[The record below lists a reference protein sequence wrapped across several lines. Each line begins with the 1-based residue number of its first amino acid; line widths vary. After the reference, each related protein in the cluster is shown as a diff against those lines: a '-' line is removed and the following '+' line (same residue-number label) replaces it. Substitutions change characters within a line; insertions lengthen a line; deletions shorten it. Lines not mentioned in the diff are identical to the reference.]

1 MMRADWRGSDQ
12 VFLPSQLVEISQCF
26 QMDVEDLRVLLQEEG
41 LAVGRAECLE
51 ELSTRLSSDPRFR
64 RDVAFLIR
72 SMLGRE
78 QDGDESGEPGSMDV
92 LGVLVVA
99 AAGTRQEFG
108 TPSRQ
113 NVVRELLR
121 FVIQQRRPEAV
132 AAVTGAEGQRR
143 EAPRSVSIK
152 EPGLKPLDSRPHIQ
166 EHEDSWF
173 LRKGESS
180 RNGED
185 GVLLEPA
192 EATVED
198 RAATPAPISAR
209 LATRREPLSP
219 ASPVVA
225 PHPVAMPSLFRDEPE
240 SFPRRVA
247 VVPIVALLA
256 VLIAVGAGLLIWRAN
271 SKAGTRETPALATA
285 PAAASPAYPAVS
297 QTERRVI
304 HPPSRGSARGSRKLL
319 PPVTRATR
327 RRMELTESSPPTKV
341 AANRPPRTIL
351 RPEPLQPG
359 PELNEPV
366 SANAVPPVPPHHE
379 SATVPLP
386 AGAAGQRSAQGSM
399 DVSKAFAHPEAAVT
413 EATNQVPPPA
423 FHPKDPVLIPRNKA
437 AMDGVQP
444 EVQGTVHGGSAGSMV
459 SNLMFSPDPEYPAE
473 AIAAGVEGEVTVR
486 AVVGPHGN
494 VIDASVVSGPPLLR
508 EAALDAVGRWRY
520 RPYEQDGK
528 PMTVATTAIF
538 DFQIPPKN

>member
-1 MMRADWRGSDQ
+1 MMRADWRGSYQ
-12 VFLPSQLVEISQCF
+12 VFLPSQLVEISERF
-26 QMDVEDLRVLLQEEG
+26 RMDVEDLRVLLQEEG
-41 LAVGRAECLE
+41 LAVGSAECLE

-64 RDVAFLIR
+64 RDVAFLVR

-78 QDGDESGEPGSMDV
+78 RDGDESGEPGSMDV

-108 TPSRQ
+108 TPIRQ
-113 NVVRELLR
+113 KVVRELLR
-121 FVIQQRRPEAV
+121 FVIQQRRSEAV
-132 AAVTGAEGQRR
+132 AAVTGAEAFG
-143 EAPRSVSIK
+143 AGSMK
-152 EPGLKPLDSRPHIQ
+152 DPGLKPLDSKPLSQ
-166 EHEDSWF
+166 GPEDPSS
-173 LRKGESS
+173 LRKGESL
-180 RNGED
+180 RKAEG
-185 GVLLEPA
+185 GVFLQPA
-192 EATVED
+192 ETTVEGG
-198 RAATPAPISAR
+198 AATPAPISPR
-209 LATRREPLSP
+209 LATRREPVSTAP
-219 ASPVVA
+219 PVVA
-225 PHPVAMPSLFRDEPE
+225 PDSTAMPSLFRDEPE
-240 SFPRRVA
+240 PFPRRVA
-247 VVPIVALLA
+247 VVPIVALVA
-256 VLIAVGAGLLIWRAN
+256 VLIALGAGLLIWRAS
-271 SKAGTRETPALATA
+271 SKAGTRETAALATA
-285 PAAASPAYPAVS
+285 PATASPGNPAVS
-297 QTERRVI
+297 RPERRVI
-304 HPPSRGSARGSRKLL
+304 HPPSRGSAHDSRKLL
-319 PPVTRATR
+319 PPLTRATR
-327 RRMELTESSPPTKV
+327 RRMELTESSVPTKM
-341 AANRPPRTIL
+341 AANRTPRTIL

-399 DVSKAFAHPEAAVT
+399 DVSKVFAHPEAAEI
-413 EATNQVPPPA
+413 EATNQVPSPA
-423 FHPKDPVLIPRNKA
+423 FHPKDPVLIPRNKT

-444 EVQGTVHGGSAGSMV
+444 EIQGTVHGGSAGSMV

-486 AVVGPHGN
+486 AVVGPRGN

>member
-1 MMRADWRGSDQ
+1 M
-12 VFLPSQLVEISQCF
+12 FLPSQLVEISQRF

-41 LAVGRAECLE
+41 LAVGSAECLE

-64 RDVAFLIR
+64 RDVAFLVR

-78 QDGDESGEPGSMDV
+78 RDGDESGEPGSMDV

-99 AAGTRQEFG
+99 AAGTRLEFG

-132 AAVTGAEGQRR
+132 AAVTGAEGL
-143 EAPRSVSIK
+143 PRNEPHSVPITD
-152 EPGLKPLDSRPHIQ
+152 PGLKPLDSKPLSQ
-166 EHEDSWF
+166 GPEDPSSI
-173 LRKGESS
+173 RKGESP
-180 RNGED
+180 RRGEG
-185 GVLLEPA
+185 GVFLQPA
-192 EATVED
+192 ETTVEGG
-198 RAATPAPISAR
+198 AATPAPISPR
-209 LATRREPLSP
+209 LATRREPVSP
-219 ASPVVA
+219 APPVVA
-225 PHPVAMPSLFRDEPE
+225 PDPTAMPSLFRDEPE
-240 SFPRRVA
+240 PFPRRVA

-304 HPPSRGSARGSRKLL
+304 HPPSRGSAHDSRKLL
-319 PPVTRATR
+319 PPLTRATR
-327 RRMELTESSPPTKV
+327 RRMELTESSVPTKM
-341 AANRPPRTIL
+341 AANRTPRTIL

-386 AGAAGQRSAQGSM
+386 ASAAGQRSAQGSM
-399 DVSKAFAHPEAAVT
+399 DVSKVFAHPEAAEI
-413 EATNQVPPPA
+413 EATNQVPSPA
-423 FHPKDPVLIPRNKA
+423 FHPKDPVLIPRNKT
-437 AMDGVQP
+437 AMDDVQP
-444 EVQGTVHGGSAGSMV
+444 EIQGTVHGGSAGSMV

-486 AVVGPHGN
+486 ALVGPRGN